1 MNDTV
6 LPVSIVRLAWRQ
18 GWRDFRAGEL
28 RLLMVAVVL
37 AVAALTAVGFFA
49 ARIEAA
55 LARDARAM
63 LGGDAVIASDQPA
76 PTEFHAKALALGLK
90 VSVSASFPSMARAQ
104 DDKGGQARLVSLKA
118 VDAQYP
124 LRGAMQLRDRRD
136 GPVSAQ
142 ASGPPRGQVWVEP
155 GLLDVLG
162 LGIGDSL
169 LLGDAR
175 FTIARMIVQEPD
187 RGAGFLG
194 FAPRVMLN
202 ALDLAATA
210 LVQPASRITYRL
222 AVAAAD
228 HRQADVAAYTA
239 WVQDRSKAA
248 LVPGLRLESL
258 ETGRPE
264 MRQTLDRAQR
274 FLNLVALLAALLA
287 AVAVAIAA
295 RDYAQRHLDDSA
307 MLRVLGAP
315 QRAIAGAYALQF
327 GAVGLLAS
335 TAGVAAGFALHF
347 VFVQLLTGLMDTVL
361 PAATPLPALFGL
373 GVGMTLLVA
382 FGLPP
387 VLQLAQVPPL
397 RVIRR
402 DIGGLRL
409 APLGVLTAGGLG
421 FAGLL
426 LAVSGDSTLGL
437 LVVAGFAAAV
447 AVFAGLGLLAVL
459 LLRWVVPA
467 ASSAPRAL
475 VLATRQLSARPA
487 FAVLQVSAL
496 AVGLLAL
503 ILLVLLRTD
512 LIDAW
517 RSTTPPDAPD
527 RFVINIQP
535 EQGEAFQA
543 ALRAAGVARFDWY
556 PMIRGRLVA
565 INGQPLA
572 LDKLPDERARRWASR
587 EFNLSHSSTLPAYNS
602 VAAGAWLTDE
612 RNALSVETSLAQSL
626 GLKLGDSLR
635 FDVAGQLQEG
645 RISSLRK
652 VDWGSM
658 RVNFYVMW
666 PQGQPE
672 PGVPLTY
679 ISAFKAPRTANFDA
693 ALVRQ
698 FPNIT
703 DVDVSASLA
712 QVQRV
717 LDQVILAVE
726 FLFGFTLAAG
736 LVVLF
741 AAVTATRESR
751 AREYAVM
758 RAVGAGSGLLRA
770 VQRSELLG
778 VGALAGFLASAA
790 AMVLGGAIARQV
802 FEFAWA
808 PSPWVLVG
816 GTASGA
822 GLALAAGWW
831 GLREVLRRPVMD
843 SLRRVAE

>member
-1 MNDTV
+1 MTDTV
-6 LPVSIVRLAWRQ
+6 LPVSITRLAWRQ

-37 AVAALTAVGFFA
+37 AVAALTSVGFFA
-49 ARIEAA
+49 SRIEAA
-55 LARDARAM
+55 LSRDARAM
-63 LGGDAVIASDQPA
+63 LGGDAVVASDQPA
-76 PTEFHAKALALGLK
+76 PADYRTQAQALGLK
-90 VSVSASFPSMARAQ
+90 VSASASFPSMGRAKDEQ
-104 DDKGGQARLVSLKA
+104 GGQARLVSLKV
-118 VDAQYP
+118 VDANYP
-124 LRGAMQLRDRRD
+124 LRGAMQLRAKRD
-136 GPVSAQ
+136 GPITAR

-162 LGIGDSL
+162 LAIGDTL
-169 LLGDAR
+169 LLGDAQ
-175 FTIARMIVQEPD
+175 FTIGQVIVQEPD
-187 RGAGFLG
+187 RGAGFMN

-202 ALDLAATA
+202 AADLASTA

-228 HRQADVAAYTA
+228 NRQDEVAAYTA
-239 WVQDRSKAA
+239 WVQAQSKATP
-248 LVPGLRLESL
+248 VPGLRLESL

-327 GAVGLLAS
+327 GAVGLIAS
-335 TAGVAAGFALHF
+335 LGGVAVGFALHF
-347 VFVQLLTGLMDTVL
+347 VFVQLLNGLMDTVL

-373 GVGMTLLVA
+373 GVGMTLLLA

-402 DIGGLRL
+402 DLGGLRV
-409 APLGVLTAGGLG
+409 APLGVLVAGAMG

-426 LAVSGDSTLGL
+426 LAASSDRTMGL
-437 LVVAGFAAAV
+437 IAVGGFGAAI
-447 AVFAGLGLLAVL
+447 AVFALLGYVAVL
-459 LLRWVVPA
+459 LLRRVVP
-467 ASSAPRAL
+467 SWTSAPRAL

-535 EQGEAFQA
+535 EQSVPFQA
-543 ALRAAGVARFDWY
+543 ALRAAGVTRFDWY
-556 PMIRGRLVA
+556 PMIRARLVA
-565 INGQPLA
+565 INGEPLA

-587 EFNLSHSSTLPAYNS
+587 EFNLSHSSTLPAHNS
-602 VAAGAWLTDE
+602 VAAGAWLPDE
-612 RNALSVETSLAQSL
+612 RNALSVETSLAESL

-635 FDVAGQLQEG
+635 FDVAGQMQEG
-645 RISSLRK
+645 RITSLRK

-672 PGVPLTY
+672 SGVPLSY
-679 ISAFKAPRTANFDA
+679 ISAFRAPVKTNFDSS
-693 ALVRQ
+693 LVRQ

-703 DVDVSASLA
+703 NVDVSASLA
-712 QVQRV
+712 QVQKV

-741 AAVTATRESR
+741 AAVAATRENR

-758 RAVGAGSGLLRA
+758 RAVGASSGLLRA

-790 AMVLGGAIARQV
+790 AMILGGAMARRV

-816 GTASGA
+816 GTVLGA
-822 GLALAAGWW
+822 LLALAAGWW

-843 SLRRVAE
+843 TLRRAAE